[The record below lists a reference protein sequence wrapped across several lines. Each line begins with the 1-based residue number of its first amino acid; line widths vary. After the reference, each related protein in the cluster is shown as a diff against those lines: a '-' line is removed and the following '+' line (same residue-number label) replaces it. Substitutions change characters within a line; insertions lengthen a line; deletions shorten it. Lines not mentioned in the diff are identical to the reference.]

1 MSRNRDARR
10 RPRGFWILEL
20 SDIGLKITMLTL
32 LKDREDFVK

>member
-1 MSRNRDARR
+1 MSRKRDARS